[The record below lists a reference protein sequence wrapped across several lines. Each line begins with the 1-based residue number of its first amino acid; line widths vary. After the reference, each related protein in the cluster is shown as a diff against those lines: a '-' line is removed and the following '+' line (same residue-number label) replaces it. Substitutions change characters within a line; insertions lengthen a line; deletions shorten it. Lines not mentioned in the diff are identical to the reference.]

1 MATSAD
7 ARLARSLLANA
18 RERLQADQ
26 LDVAGRLAER
36 ARDVFVDAGDLQSAC
51 AAARMAAVA
60 RARRSDVGGARELYE
75 WIAEEAEP
83 AAMHGW
89 AATARTE
96 LGSIAE
102 TLGDLHGALQQHERA
117 AQAAGFAHRAD
128 LVAMARGNLGRIRQ
142 RFGDLE
148 QAQDDYEAA
157 RQGFLAAGSP
167 LGAINALICLG
178 DLCRQRA
185 RLDEAARIFAEAFAA
200 AEREGQPRLAALAA
214 LNAGHAARDLG
225 QRERATTMFDR
236 TLEIGEYLKDPQL
249 IGGGRLGFGLMLAES
264 GPALEA
270 LAHFEAAEAAFQA
283 AGTLPNAIACAVNA
297 ASIQCRLGHLEAGR
311 ARMEQ
316 ARTLLQ
322 AVGDARGAAEV
333 HLALAEV
340 MVARGDVKAVR
351 AMLQAVDVAPHGPR
365 LVRRAAWLRTRVA
378 LHGLCVADARAALTE
393 AKALGEERTATE
405 QFAIDLAELE
415 MSVLTGERGVLERA
429 MTLRLGDGKALG
441 PREDAAATTI
451 AGWVA
456 TWVGA
461 LDIGAEVLTEA
472 LGQWRQLGEPIS
484 IAAAEDML
492 ARVTLLSRGQVDIE
506 ALRERSG
513 QMRAAGASDV
523 ADSLAVTAL
532 LAACVASSAPGETP
546 SEVARRL
553 RQALRTRIAQGRLQ
567 GAWQDACFAAAVL
580 GDVRWLR
587 EATSLE
593 AGQGLSR
600 PAWQGGTA
608 QRPG

>member
-1 MATSAD
+1 MATSSD
-7 ARLARSLLANA
+7 ARLARSLLASA
-18 RERLQADQ
+18 RERLQAQQ

-102 TLGDLHGALQQHERA
+102 TLGDLHGALDQHERA
-117 AQAAGFAHRAD
+117 AVAAGQAHRAD

-142 RFGDLE
+142 RFGDLD
-148 QAQDDYEAA
+148 QAHDDYEAA
-157 RQGFLAAGSP
+157 HQGFLAAGSP
-167 LGAINALICLG
+167 LGAINALICIG
-178 DLCRQRA
+178 DLYRQRA

-214 LNAGHAARDLG
+214 LNSGHAARDLG
-225 QRERATTMFDR
+225 ERDRATTMFDR
-236 TLEIGEYLKDPQL
+236 TLEIGAELQDPQL

-264 GPALEA
+264 GPAEEA

-311 ARMEQ
+311 SRMEQ
-316 ARTLLQ
+316 AYKLLQ

-340 MVARGDVKAVR
+340 MTARGDVKGVR
-351 AMLQAVDVAPHGPR
+351 AMLETVDVAPHGPR
-365 LVRRAAWLRTRVA
+365 LVRRAAWLRTRIA
-378 LHGLCVADARAALTE
+378 LHGLSLAEARVALAE
-393 AKALGEERTATE
+393 ATALGEERTATE
-405 QFAIDLAELE
+405 QFAMDLAQLE
-415 MSVLTGERGVLERA
+415 MSVLAGERGVLDRA
-429 MTLRLGDGKALG
+429 MTLRHGDGKALG
-441 PREDAAATTI
+441 PREDAAATAI

-461 LDIGAEVLTEA
+461 LDLGAELLTEA
-472 LGQWRQLGEPIS
+472 VALWGQLGEPIA
-484 IAAAEDML
+484 IAAAEDMR
-492 ARVTLLSRGQVDIE
+492 ARVTLLSRTPVNVA
-506 ALRERSG
+506 ALRERAV
-513 QMRAAGASDV
+513 QMRTAGATDV
-523 ADSLAVTAL
+523 ADSLEITAL
-532 LAACVASSAPGETP
+532 VGACVAEAPPGETP
-546 SEVARRL
+546 SAVARKL
-553 RQALRTRIAQGRLQ
+553 RQALRMRIAQGRLQ
-567 GAWQDACFAAAVL
+567 GAWQDACLAAAVL
-580 GDVRWLR
+580 DDVRWLR

-593 AGQGLSR
+593 AGQRLCR
-600 PAWQGGTA
+600 PAWTAASA